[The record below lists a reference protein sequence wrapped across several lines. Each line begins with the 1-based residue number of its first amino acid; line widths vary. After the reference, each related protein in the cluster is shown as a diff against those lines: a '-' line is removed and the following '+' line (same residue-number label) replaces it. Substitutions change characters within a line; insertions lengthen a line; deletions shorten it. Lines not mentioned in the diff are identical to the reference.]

1 VDGDDA
7 IAALARARAG
17 GLLTSSW
24 WAARAA
30 LLQQRLLARAA
41 ASQRATLVALHARA
55 LALHA
60 SSDAAPGDG
69 SAADGRSLR
78 RVAAAAHLEA
88 ALMEFE
94 YRCAVF
100 ASLIPCSH
108 DLTSKCPR
116 VHQAA

>member
-1 VDGDDA
+1 MLAPADVVEGDDA
-7 IAALARARAG
+7 AAAVSRARAG

-30 LLQQRLLARAA
+30 LLQQRLLARGAA
-41 ASQRATLVALHARA
+41 AQRATLVTLHARA

-60 SSDAAPGDG
+60 PPEASPGDG

-94 YRCAVF
+94 YRCAPY
-100 ASLIPCSH
+100 LQP
-108 DLTSKCPR
+108 
-116 VHQAA
+116 